1 MITILKKNKLIVLV
15 LAVYL
20 SLFIVSP
27 QKAIRSLDNSIYYLI
42 EMVQILPVIFL
53 FTVVIEALIPKVWIM
68 KGLGEK
74 SGIKGNLFSL
84 LLGSVSAGPIYAAFP
99 ISKTLLKKGASVTNI
114 VIILSSWAVIKVPM
128 LANEVKFLGVK
139 FMGLRWLFTVIS
151 IFIMAYLM
159 GAFVKKKDMLETR
172 AKEEESIL
180 SIKEEYCIGCG
191 LCTKTLPNYYEMK
204 NNKAI
209 VKQIPKNKKEIEEV
223 VLMVERCP
231 VNAILYED
239 KGEILW

>member
-1 MITILKKNKLIVLV
+1 MITILKKNKLVVLV
-15 LAVYL
+15 LVVYL

-42 EMVQILPVIFL
+42 EMFQILPVIFL
-53 FTVVIEALIPKVWIM
+53 FTVVIEALIPKEWIM

-180 SIKEEYCIGCG
+180 SIKKEYCIGCG